1 MNPRQKGGE
10 KMAIYQRG
18 QNWYIDFK
26 FKGRRVREA
35 IGPSRKS
42 AEKIIAKKK
51 TEIAENKYLD
61 IRKEPEPVKFN
72 DFAKEYLKWA
82 KTNKKAST
90 LKGDLSTMRRLDQE
104 FGEQNLND
112 ITGWQIEKW
121 KSKRREAAKR
131 RDATM
136 RPFLKEKKDG
146 TKEERWI
153 VEFNSPRRLRG
164 KRVFKA
170 RQEAEAHIKR
180 LQTPVKPATVN
191 RELSLLKHL
200 LNKAVEWGRV
210 RENPAKKVK
219 PLKGEV
225 KRVRYLMPDEIQTL
239 LSNCT
244 EHLKPIVTVAV
255 HTGMR
260 AGELLGLQ
268 WSQVNYEQGIIT
280 LQDTKNHER
289 RDIPMSETVR
299 STLKG
304 LKREGPFVFCD
315 EQGKRFGRIQTSF
328 RTALRKSGI
337 EDFRFHD
344 LRHCFASTLVMA
356 GEDLNTVRELL
367 GHKDLTMTLRY
378 AHLSPDHKTR
388 AINVLD
394 RVMSQK
400 PPQSEIPQK
409 AVSLTYGY
417 HWLGDEDS
425 NLNSRSQSPLS
436 YH

>member
-1 MNPRQKGGE
+1 
-10 KMAIYQRG
+10 MAIYQRG
-18 QNWYIDFK
+18 NQWWIEYRYRKKRYREAVGPDEDLARDVISK
-26 FKGRRVREA
+26 RRVEIRE
-35 IGPSRKS
+35 GKFFP
-42 AEKIIAKKK
+42 EK
-51 TEIAENKYLD
+51 L
-61 IRKEPEPVKFN
+61 KEPDPVTFHA
-72 DFAKEYLKWA
+72 FAVEYLKWA
-82 KTNKKAST
+82 KTNKKPST
-90 LKGDLSTMRRLDQE
+90 YRGDLSTMRRLDQE
-104 FGEQNLND
+104 FGDQNLHD

-131 RDATM
+131 KDATT
-136 RPFLKEKKDG
+136 RPFVKEKKDG
-146 TKEERWI
+146 TKEELWI

-164 KRVFKA
+164 KRVFKTK
-170 RQEAEAHIKR
+170 QEGEAYIKR

-200 LNKAVEWGRV
+200 LNKAVEWGRI

-268 WSQVNYEQGIIT
+268 WSQVNFEQGIIT

-289 RDIPMSETVR
+289 RDLPMSETVR
-299 STLKG
+299 TTLKG
-304 LKREGPFVFCD
+304 LKQEGTFIFCD
-315 EQGKRFGRIQTSF
+315 GQGKKFGRIQTSF
-328 RTALRKSGI
+328 RTALKKSGI

-344 LRHCFASTLVMA
+344 LRHCFASNLVMA

-378 AHLSPDHKTR
+378 SHLAPNYKRR
-388 AINVLD
+388 AVKRLD
-394 RVMSQK
+394 EIFQRSQN
-400 PPQSEIPQK
+400 PPQADEGQK
-409 AVSLTYGY
+409 VVSLT
-417 HWLGDEDS
+417 
-425 NLNSRSQSPLS
+425 R
-436 YH
+436 